1 MAEIIKVIYNVGYS
15 LRDSIVGIAM
25 TLFTT
30 SPTAA
35 SGGVYATAYSLY
47 LAISDISIPIAI
59 VFFLLAI
66 IKDVTSTPPDQQIRR
81 FLGDALKFGVM
92 VGILVNLWPIMGYI
106 IQIADGITSNLSSG
120 ASYSITMPAALEST
134 IDTAVEMPDCS
145 GFAIWEAVGAI
156 VTWIIG
162 IIVCVIAGIVT
173 LFIILASSISI
184 LSSAF
189 QRILKPLVLLPF
201 SCITVALAA
210 GTGDAARVT
219 SSYIKT
225 FFGFCISGAFMVI
238 CVNLGAALGSSL
250 VNLNYGSMS
259 TIGQILVVS
268 VQAAI
273 IPIIISGLVKNADS
287 IIGKFF

>member
-15 LRDSIVGIAM
+15 LWDSIVGIAM

-92 VGILVNLWPIMGYI
+92 VGILVNLWSIMGYI
-106 IQIADGITSNLSSG
+106 IQIADGITSNLASG
-120 ASYSITMPAALEST
+120 ASYSITMPANLEST
-134 IDTAVEMPDCS
+134 IDTAVEAPDFEWDQIGQS
-145 GFAIWEAVGAI
+145 IIDI
-156 VTWIIG
+156 VTWIFG
-162 IIVCVIAGIVT
+162 IVVCVIAGIVT

-219 SSYIKT
+219 SNYIKT

>member
-15 LRDSIVGIAM
+15 LWDSIVGIAM

-92 VGILVNLWPIMGYI
+92 VGILVNLWSIMGYI
-106 IQIADGITSNLSSG
+106 IQIADGITSNLASG
-120 ASYSITMPAALEST
+120 ASYSITMPANLEST
-134 IDTAVEMPDCS
+134 IDTAVEAPDFECDQIGQS
-145 GFAIWEAVGAI
+145 IIDI
-156 VTWIIG
+156 VTWIFG
-162 IIVCVIAGIVT
+162 IVVCVIAGIVT

-219 SSYIKT
+219 SNYIKT

>member
-15 LRDSIVGIAM
+15 LWDSIVGIAM

>member
-15 LRDSIVGIAM
+15 LWDSIVGIAM

-120 ASYSITMPAALEST
+120 ASYSITMPADLEST
-134 IDTAVEMPDCS
+134 IDTAVEAPDFEWDQIGQS
-145 GFAIWEAVGAI
+145 IIDI
-156 VTWIIG
+156 VVWIFG
-162 IIVCVIAGIVT
+162 IVVCVIAGIVT